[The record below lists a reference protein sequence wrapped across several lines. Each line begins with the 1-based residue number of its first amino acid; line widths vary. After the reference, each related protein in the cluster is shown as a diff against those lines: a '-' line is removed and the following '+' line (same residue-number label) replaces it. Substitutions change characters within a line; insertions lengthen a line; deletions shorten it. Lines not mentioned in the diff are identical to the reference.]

1 MPDEKYGE
9 GPRGRDGDSPG
20 ARGAGPAE
28 RIELVVERMARR
40 EGGGHLLVPPSLP
53 MPPGDATP
61 PVGVRRVR
69 CPWCG
74 AEGGDA
80 ALPDGLPRVT
90 MLACE
95 SLTNRSL
102 LPVVTAR
109 RPPEEGYLTRAAY
122 WAGHAPVELDDA
134 ALIRLIIAVD
144 AAESWA
150 DVADDPRAHPRW
162 SPPPPGSGNAGRALP
177 HPARRGRARHRE
189 RGASAGHATRRRR
202 VLGRGDAAG
211 AARREIPSR
220 PPPDG
225 GGGLSGIA
233 LSPPVRGL
241 WFGSRFGNMH
251 SRFSPERS
259 NACLSTTASPR

>member
-20 ARGAGPAE
+20 VRGAGPAE

-80 ALPDGLPRVT
+80 ALQDGLPRVT

-122 WAGHAPVELDDA
+122 WAVHAPVELDDA

-150 DVADDPRAHPRW
+150 DVADDSTS
-162 SPPPPGSGNAGRALP
+162 SPAVV
-177 HPARRGRARHRE
+177 PAAT
-189 RGASAGHATRRRR
+189 RGAGTPGEHFLTPHAGGVPGTASAARPRGVPR
-202 VLGRGDAAG
+202 VAG
-211 AARREIPSR
+211 APSSGETLLERLDGRYRHARLRTVEAAFR
-220 PPPDG
+220 
-225 GGGLSGIA
+225 
-233 LSPPVRGL
+233 V
-241 WFGSRFGNMH
+241 
-251 SRFSPERS
+251 
-259 NACLSTTASPR
+259 